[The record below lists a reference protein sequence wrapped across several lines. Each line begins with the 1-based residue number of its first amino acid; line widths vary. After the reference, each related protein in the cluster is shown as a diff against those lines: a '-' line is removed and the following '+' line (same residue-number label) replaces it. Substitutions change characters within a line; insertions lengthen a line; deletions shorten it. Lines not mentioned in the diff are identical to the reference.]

1 MFGYVPNQHDDP
13 EVAGEGWWY
22 VYGRSDNRVFI
33 PKANCAFNAGKKYW
47 PNKKICP
54 SSSEK
59 VNGIWRAPF
68 SALPL
73 GHWLD
78 FEWHIT
84 WSAYSHEGG
93 ATLTNGSVTFRILDG
108 GANSSAQHS
117 VLTREVLADVAWTG
131 PLGRHDDGRA
141 PFFKFGF
148 YDPSGD
154 TEPIGPVMF
163 RHFKQNTSVAQA
175 AATPAID

>member
-1 MFGYVPNQHDDP
+1 MFGYVPNEHDDP

-33 PKANCAFNAGKKYW
+33 PKANCAFNAGKNYW

-73 GHWLD
+73 VQQ
-78 FEWHIT
+78 T
-84 WSAYSHEGG
+84 
-93 ATLTNGSVTFRILDG
+93 ILLQDHK
-108 GANSSAQHS
+108 ASS
-117 VLTREVLADVAWTG
+117 
-131 PLGRHDDGRA
+131 
-141 PFFKFGF
+141 FGLQAVRL
-148 YDPSGD
+148 
-154 TEPIGPVMF
+154 VM
-163 RHFKQNTSVAQA
+163 
-175 AATPAID
+175 